1 MFVCLLHKH
10 KRNINFNIGNLLMLF
25 SDKKSGQ
32 FLFCCP
38 MHIFFSKKSL
48 QFHVNYSHTRVLTSN
63 LCLLF
68 ICTTSNKIKKTKSNT
83 CNQIEVFLERDFKLH
98 VLRKTV
104 FRHISTKSN

>member
-1 MFVCLLHKH
+1 
-10 KRNINFNIGNLLMLF
+10 MLF

-48 QFHVNYSHTRVLTSN
+48 QFHVNYSHTRVFTSN

-68 ICTTSNKIKKTKSNT
+68 ICTTDSPKTKLNT
-83 CNQIEVFLERDFKLH
+83 CNQIEVLLERDFKLH

>member
-10 KRNINFNIGNLLMLF
+10 NRNIIFNIGNSLMLF

-38 MHIFFSKKSL
+38 MHIFFSEKSL
-48 QFHVNYSHTRVLTSN
+48 QFHVNYSHTRVFTSN

-68 ICTTSNKIKKTKSNT
+68 ICTTDSPKTKSNT
-83 CNQIEVFLERDFKLH
+83 CNQIEVLLERDFKLH